1 MQNQSEIAIR
11 AITSGT
17 FATAWRSPGNRVPG
31 LGMKIP
37 SRHIL
42 KTVTAITRH
51 EADASNHN
59 LHIGRTLRELE
70 MHTQQKSSEHLQS
83 LLDSLEQSERRLRN

>member
-1 MQNQSEIAIR
+1 
-11 AITSGT
+11 
-17 FATAWRSPGNRVPG
+17 
-31 LGMKIP
+31 MKIP

-70 MHTQQKSSEHLQS
+70 MHTQEKSNERLQF
-83 LLDSLEQSERRLRN
+83 LLDSLDQSERRRRD